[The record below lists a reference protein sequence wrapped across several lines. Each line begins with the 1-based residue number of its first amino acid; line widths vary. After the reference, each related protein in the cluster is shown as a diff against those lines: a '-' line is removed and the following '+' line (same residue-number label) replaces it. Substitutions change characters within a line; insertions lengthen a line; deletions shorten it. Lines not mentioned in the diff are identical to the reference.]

1 VAQVK
6 PLLLGIFT
14 ALVPG
19 AAFAYIDPNAG
30 GILFQIL
37 TPVFIAIV
45 VFWTFLKQKLK
56 ALWTRVISAFRKSDP

>member
-1 VAQVK
+1 MSYLISGM
-6 PLLLGIFT
+6 LL

-45 VFWTFLKQKLK
+45 VFWTFLKHKLK
-56 ALWTRVISAFRKSDP
+56 ALWTRAISAFRKSDR